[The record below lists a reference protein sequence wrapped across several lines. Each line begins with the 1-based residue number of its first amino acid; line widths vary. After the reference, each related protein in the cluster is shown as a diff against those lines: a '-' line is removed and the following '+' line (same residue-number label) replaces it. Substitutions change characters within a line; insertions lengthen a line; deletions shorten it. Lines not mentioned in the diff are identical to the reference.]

1 MLKPLIALY
10 FFILGTIQFGLWIG
24 LFRTYQTYQ
33 IKNNVKPSHYWM
45 TSLASNI
52 FALFIFG
59 FGVLFVENVAHP
71 EFNFTIANTFF
82 YIAAV
87 AQWLFCKTLNQAI
100 SKRLDFFAKF
110 SVIPFFIIFEL
121 LRQFGNFEL
130 RTFYVVGLIFFLFVS
145 QLYELK
151 KFKQRDSSP
160 QLTYMQFATGIEL
173 CLGLSRLVILIVGAA
188 SIQKIDQLPQLLI
201 FVTIAQLVAN
211 TIAYIAIGS
220 YWTEKMALARATALN
235 ENQVVKNL
243 LSERE
248 ELISSLLIANKTAA
262 TGALSASIAHELNQP
277 VAAISLNTEFIQR
290 KLSEGQTD
298 SDGLKE
304 VITHIQQDNHR
315 IAKIVSTLRDIF
327 RQDEIKTSDIH
338 LDELIEQIKPIIMP
352 QARDLKINLNFD
364 LNVIQSIPMNNNE
377 ISQVLINLLNNS
389 IEALSN
395 TNQSNK
401 EINIHTRVF
410 GNYVELK
417 ISDNGPGIPDQLKT
431 SIFDLMKTNKKQGMG
446 LGLWLC
452 KHIIDRHQGLIS
464 YQQSSLGGAEFLIQL
479 PIECIGTY
487 DLRVK
492 A

>member
-1 MLKPLIALY
+1 MSKPLIALY
-10 FFILGTIQFGLWIG
+10 FFILGTIQLGLWIG
-24 LFRTYQTYQ
+24 LLRNYQS
-33 IKNNVKPSHYWM
+33 KNTVKPSHYWL
-45 TSLASNI
+45 TSLVANI
-52 FALFIFG
+52 IALFIFG
-59 FGVLFVENVAHP
+59 LGVLFVENVRNP
-71 EFNFTIANTFF
+71 EFNFTVANTFF
-82 YIAAV
+82 YIAALF
-87 AQWLFCKTLNQAI
+87 QWLFCKSLNQQI
-100 SKRLDFFAKF
+100 SKRFDLFAKF
-110 SVIPFFIIFEL
+110 SIIPFFIIFEL

-130 RTFYVVGLIFFLFVS
+130 RVLYMVCVIFALFTS

-151 KFKQRDSSP
+151 KFKQKDPSP
-160 QLTYMQFATGIEL
+160 QLTYMQVATGIEL
-173 CLGLSRLVILIVGAA
+173 LFAISRMVILFIGAA
-188 SIQKIDQLPQLLI
+188 NIQKIDQLPEVLI
-201 FVTIAQLVAN
+201 FVTISQFVAN

-220 YWTEKMALARATALN
+220 YWTEKMAIARATALN

-290 KLSEGQTD
+290 KLSEGQAD
-298 SDGLKE
+298 SDSLKE

-395 TNQSNK
+395 SSQSNK

-410 GNYVELK
+410 GNYVGLK
-417 ISDNGPGIPDQLKT
+417 ISDNGPGIPDQLKA

-479 PIECIGTY
+479 PIECIGT
-487 DLRVK
+487 
-492 A
+492 

>member
-10 FFILGTIQFGLWIG
+10 FFILGTIQLGLWIG
-24 LFRTYQTYQ
+24 LLRNYPS
-33 IKNNVKPSHYWM
+33 KNTVKPSHYWL
-45 TSLASNI
+45 TSLVTNI
-52 FALFIFG
+52 IALFIFG
-59 FGVLFVENVAHP
+59 LGVLFVENVRNP
-71 EFNFTIANTFF
+71 EFNFTVANTFF
-82 YIAAV
+82 YIAALF
-87 AQWLFCKTLNQAI
+87 QWLFCKSLNQVI
-100 SKRLDFFAKF
+100 SKRFDLFAKV
-110 SVIPFFIIFEL
+110 SIIPFFIIFEL

-130 RTFYVVGLIFFLFVS
+130 RVLYMVCVIFALFTS

-151 KFKQRDSSP
+151 KFKQIDSSP
-160 QLTYMQFATGIEL
+160 QLTYMQVATSIEL
-173 CLGLSRLVILIVGAA
+173 LFAISRMVILFIGVAN
-188 SIQKIDQLPQLLI
+188 IQKLEQLPQILI

-211 TIAYIAIGS
+211 TVAYIAIGS
-220 YWTEKMALARATALN
+220 YWTEKMAIARSVALN

-243 LSERE
+243 LFERE

-290 KLSEGQTD
+290 KLSEGLAD

-327 RQDEIKTSDIH
+327 RQDEIKTSDVH
-338 LDELIEQIKPIIMP
+338 LDELIEQIKPIILP
-352 QARDLKINLNFD
+352 QARDLKVNLNFD
-364 LNVIQSIPMNNNE
+364 LNVNQSIPMNSNE

-395 TNQSNK
+395 TDQSNK

-417 ISDNGPGIPDQLKT
+417 ISDNGPGVPEQLKA

-452 KHIIDRHQGLIS
+452 KHIIDRHQGRIS
-464 YQQSSLGGAEFLIQL
+464 HQQSSLGGAEFLIQL